1 MKKHFIYGL
10 IIIAGV
16 LYSVSCQKSEPIAPE
31 SEQQETTPEVTPEDA
46 KPSGPVYITATIP
59 DDDISS
65 KVSFEKDGTKWKRTW
80 EVGDEVSVNG
90 TIFTVQSVAVDG
102 TATLYS
108 ETAPD
113 EADSY
118 TITYGSFSN
127 SQTRSADGDATGLS
141 VFRLSGVRD
150 YKAITFSS
158 AWAEEN
164 GGAYSESGV
173 LYLRAKMPTTE
184 IAAAVKQVKITA
196 VDSEGN
202 PNNLFGED
210 NEVTVTFENPGDEEA
225 DGILDIFVNLS
236 SPTAQNVEGA
246 SFLVRFSTEADINN
260 ADFRYTRY
268 YTFAS
273 GIALQPGQVNKLSLN
288 CAETAS
294 HAGSPTADGATAA
307 NAYLIGDKYQ
317 LAAVNGLLESDTKY
331 FKLIADID
339 MTGVKD
345 WNGINKTSPYLPYI
359 FDGNN
364 KTVSNLA
371 GPLFYL
377 IKGTVKDLTLDN
389 FDATGYRGVLAEYIQ
404 GADNLVSNITI
415 TNGTVNSTQDNVGGL
430 IGNIN
435 SSGTTATITN
445 CTVSDTNVKGRGVVG
460 GMIGFADAQVTVSGC
475 TYTGG
480 KVESNNRFCGGL
492 FGSTGNYASVITDC
506 HVKNATVS
514 SPNDRVGGF
523 IGQLQRKVQI
533 KGCTVGTSDQRVT
546 VESTAT
552 GTTVNVGGFV
562 GVCYGTVTKN
572 GEVRSQA
579 FVTITSSNTTVET
592 NVNIGGFGGYLDRCT
607 IEYSDA
613 DAVMSSI
620 TGQQVGGF
628 AAWLTGDNTKIDNCT
643 SNSNVKGNNYTG
655 GFIGNTS
662 ANNHIVTNNT
672 ASGTVKGAAAVGGF
686 AGQVAK
692 GINVSD
698 CSANNVTVEGTVNIG
713 GFVGVVGYGIFTSC
727 TSSGTVDSINDVK
740 DQDIALGG
748 FVGYFENGEISK
760 CSSSV
765 SIEHT
770 TRGRDIG
777 GFVGTML
784 QGTIEKSF
792 ATGKA
797 SGTQRNVG
805 GFAGLIT
812 NDASS
817 SVIIRDCYC
826 TGDVVANSY
835 NGGFAGLVEKG
846 TVVIANSYSISDVE
860 AVAFAAGGFVGVQTS
875 ATCTIENC
883 AAWNSSVTA
892 GSIGSGNWSSGA
904 VIGVCFPKCTVTN
917 TYRNPGM
924 SLTAYWVPEAFYD
937 HPDVSSDHP
946 LVKQN
951 GNETTAT
958 STASGQDGYPMF
970 PYHGHVYFDFE
981 KTLSMLAFSTLIWS
995 SDIWDLSN
1003 DLPTLY

>member
-80 EVGDEVSVNG
+80 EKGDQVSVNG
-90 TIFTVQSVAVDG
+90 TIFTVQSVAENG

-141 VFRLSGVRD
+141 VFSLSGVNE
-150 YKAITFSS
+150 YTTIEFSS
-158 AWAEEN
+158 DWASKHD
-164 GGAYSESGV
+164 GTYSESGV
-173 LYLRAKMPTTE
+173 LYLRAKMPDG
-184 IAAAVKQVKITA
+184 IAATVKQVKITA

-210 NEVTVTFENPGDEEA
+210 NEVTVTFEKPGDKEGN
-225 DGILDIFVNLS
+225 GILDIFVNLY
-236 SPTAQNVEGA
+236 SPTAQNVEGT
-246 SFLVRFSTEADINN
+246 SFLVRFSTEADTDN

-273 GIALQPGQVNKLSLN
+273 DIALKPGKVNRLSLN
-288 CAETAS
+288 CAETAIS
-294 HAGSPTADGATAA
+294 AGKDDDGTEAHPYIVA
-307 NAYLIGDKYQ
+307 DKYQ
-317 LAAVNGLLESDTKY
+317 LNKMHDVLADNETVYIKQV
-331 FKLIADID
+331 ADID
-339 MTGVKD
+339 LDGIAWVPFNIGETEPAFAKGIAYDGGNYTISHLTSGNVKYASFAGVLK
-345 WNGINKTSPYLPYI
+345 GS
-359 FDGNN
+359 
-364 KTVSNLA
+364 VSNV
-371 GPLFYL
+371 
-377 IKGTVKDLTLDN
+377 T
-389 FDATGYRGVLAEYIQ
+389 FDAAKITGTSKA
-404 GADNLVSNITI
+404 
-415 TNGTVNSTQDNVGGL
+415 
-430 IGNIN
+430 
-435 SSGTTATITN
+435 
-445 CTVSDTNVKGRGVVG
+445 GVVAG
-460 GMIGFADAQVTVSGC
+460 YIGS
-475 TYTGG
+475 
-480 KVESNNRFCGGL
+480 S
-492 FGSTGNYASVITDC
+492 STGAEGHCENVIVKNAELTGTSQGLGAFAGQIEKSDDNIKNCHVNTASVIS
-506 HVKNATVS
+506 KA
-514 SPNDRVGGF
+514 DR
-523 IGQLQRKVQI
+523 
-533 KGCTVGTSDQRVT
+533 
-546 VESTAT
+546 A
-552 GTTVNVGGFV
+552 
-562 GVCYGTVTKN
+562 
-572 GEVRSQA
+572 
-579 FVTITSSNTTVET
+579 
-592 NVNIGGFGGYLDRCT
+592 
-607 IEYSDA
+607 
-613 DAVMSSI
+613 
-620 TGQQVGGF
+620 
-628 AAWLTGDNTKIDNCT
+628 
-643 SNSNVKGNNYTG
+643 
-655 GFIGNTS
+655 
-662 ANNHIVTNNT
+662 
-672 ASGTVKGAAAVGGF
+672 GGF
-686 AGQVAK
+686 AGQVAN
-692 GINVSD
+692 GINVSG
-698 CSANNVTVEGTVNIG
+698 CSANNVTVEGTINIG
-713 GFVGVVGYGIFTSC
+713 GFVGVGYGNFTTC
-727 TSSGTVDSINDVK
+727 TSSGTVDSINDVS

-748 FVGYFENGEISK
+748 FVGYFQNGEISK

-777 GFVGTML
+777 GFVGKML
-784 QGTIEKSF
+784 VGTIEKSF

-812 NDASS
+812 NTTSS
-817 SVIIRDCYC
+817 SVIRDCYC

-917 TYRNPGM
+917 TFRNPEM
-924 SLTAYWVPEAFYD
+924 SLTAYWVPVADYD
-937 HPDVSSDHP
+937 HPNVSSAHP

-951 GNETTAT
+951 GDETAAIST
-958 STASGQDGYPMF
+958 SKGQDGYPIF
-970 PYHGHVYFDFE
+970 PYHGHVAVGQ
-981 KTLSMLAFSTLIWS
+981 TLSLLASTTLGWS
-995 SDIWDLSN
+995 SDVWDFN
-1003 DLPTLY
+1003 GELPTLKKE